1 MRSYT
6 QLTREQR
13 YQISALLKM
22 EHSHTEIAGL
32 LQVHKSTVGRDIN
45 RNRGRRGYRP
55 RQADQKA
62 CNRRKTPRRI
72 ARIQW
77 DEVDALLRQDW
88 SPEQVSGRLKT
99 QGHKGVSHEWIYQHI
114 LTDKHSGG
122 DLYRHLRCQKQR
134 RKRYGCY
141 DRRGTLPNRVSIDKR
156 PEIVNSRQRLGD
168 WEVDTVIGKGQQQ
181 AIVTLTERKSRL
193 ALIRKVDQR
202 TAQAVKDAILVL
214 LQPLMAQT
222 HTLTSDNGKEFALHQ
237 QIAEQLQATFF
248 FSHPY
253 SAWER
258 GANENMNGLLRQ
270 YFPKTKSF
278 KSVTDDQITSAMH
291 RLNNRPRKTLAFRT
305 PFEVFS
311 ELSSVALVT

>member
-22 EHSHTEIAGL
+22 GHNHTEIAGL
-32 LQVHKSTVGRDIN
+32 LQVHKSTISRDID
-45 RNRGRRGYRP
+45 RNRGLRGYRP

-72 ARIQW
+72 VRIQW
-77 DEVDALLRQDW
+77 DEVDAFLRQDW
-88 SPEQVSGRLKT
+88 SPEQVSGWFKT
-99 QGHKGVSHEWIYQHI
+99 QEHKSVSPEWIYQHI
-114 LTDKHSGG
+114 LADKRSGG

-134 RKRYGCY
+134 RKRYGSY

-168 WEVDTVIGKGQQQ
+168 WELDTVVGKRHQQ
-181 AIVTLTERKSRL
+181 AIVTLIERKSRL

-214 LQPLMAQT
+214 LQPLEDYT
-222 HTLTSDNGKEFALHQ
+222 HTLTSDNGKEFAQHQ
-237 QIAEQLQATFF
+237 QIAEQLHAAFF
-248 FSHPY
+248 FAHPF

-258 GANENMNGLLRQ
+258 GTNENMNGLLRQ
-270 YFPKTKSF
+270 YFPKKLNFQTI
-278 KSVTDDQITSAMH
+278 TDDQIVLAMD
-291 RLNNRPRKTLAFRT
+291 RLNNRPRKALAFRT

-311 ELSSVALVT
+311 EHSSVALVT